1 MIKVLKLGSMGPIVE
16 QWQTFLR
23 GQGLHVDATGL
34 FGPETD
40 AATRAFQ
47 RRHRLDIDGKVG
59 NQTFGKAALLGFELV
74 DHTEA
79 EAAFPALPPFPPLV
93 SNAERQA
100 LFGPLAF
107 VGAPT
112 PSNPEAIRITNGW
125 EAANMVRVPVPQLA
139 GVPGAPASGTLFFHR
154 KGAKALQGFWQAV
167 QDQGLLDRVLR
178 FDGAYNPRFVRG
190 GAARQILSNH
200 AFGTAFDINA
210 RQNPLGAE
218 PATAG
223 TAGCVYELV
232 PIAHAF
238 GFYWGGHFSRRDGM
252 HFELARPA

>member
-1 MIKVLKLGSMGPIVE
+1 MIKVLKLGSMGPIVG

-23 GQGLHVDATGL
+23 GQGLQLDVTGL

-40 AATRAFQ
+40 AATRVFQ
-47 RRHRLDIDGKVG
+47 RRHRLDIDGEVG
-59 NQTFGKAALLGFELV
+59 NQTFGKAAMLGFELV

-79 EAAFPALPPFPPLV
+79 EAAFPPLPPFPPLA

-100 LFGPLAF
+100 LFGPLQF

-125 EAANMVRVPVPQLA
+125 EAANMVRVPVPQLVR
-139 GVPGAPASGTLFFHR
+139 VPGGPASGTLFFHR
-154 KGAKALQGFWQAV
+154 LGAEALQGLWQAIE
-167 QDQGLLDRVLR
+167 DRGLLDRVLR
-178 FDGAYNPRFVRG
+178 FDGAYNPRFIRG
-190 GAARQILSNH
+190 GASSQILSNH

-210 RQNPLGAE
+210 RFNPLGAE

-223 TAGCVYELV
+223 ASGCVYELV
-232 PIAHAF
+232 PIAHEF

-252 HFELARPA
+252 HFELARAP